1 MSNLKFDINDGDFIF
16 GDGGVGFDSDGNL
29 MIGIGENMMM
39 DTQTGDIHF
48 TIGSNFN
55 QFDDDNDE

>member
-16 GDGGVGFDSDGNL
+16 GDNNVGFDSDGHT

-39 DTQTGDIHF
+39 DMDTGDIHF
-48 TIGSNFN
+48 TIGGNSD
-55 QFDDDNDE
+55 QFDEDND